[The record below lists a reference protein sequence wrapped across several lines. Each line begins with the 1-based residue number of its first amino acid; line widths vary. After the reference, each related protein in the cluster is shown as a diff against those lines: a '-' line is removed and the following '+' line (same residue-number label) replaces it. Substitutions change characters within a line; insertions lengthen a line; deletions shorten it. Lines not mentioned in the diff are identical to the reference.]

1 MPASCSRVV
10 YRSQRSVRSGDAHMP
25 RRFFRHGEL
34 PLVLLALVAEQ
45 PRHGYEIMGE
55 LDRLFGP
62 GYRPSPGSV
71 YPAIEALQAE
81 GLIEGEVG
89 NGKTTYRTTAAG
101 EEALAARSDAL
112 AALELRTG
120 ARLAHTDSIEPV
132 LARFKARLAPLS
144 GHVDREAV
152 VAVLERAAAEIENLN
167 GHQTNK
173 EANR

>member
-1 MPASCSRVV
+1 VS
-10 YRSQRSVRSGDAHMP
+10 

-34 PLVLLALVAEQ
+34 PLVVLALVAER

-71 YPAIEALQAE
+71 YPAVEALQAE
-81 GLIEGEVG
+81 GLIIGEVG
-89 NGKTTYRTTAAG
+89 DGRTTYRTTTAG
-101 EEALAARSDAL
+101 ETALAARSDAL

-120 ARLAHTDSIEPV
+120 ARLARTDSLEPV
-132 LARFKARLAPLS
+132 LARFRARLARLS

-152 VAVLERAAAEIENLN
+152 AAVLERAATEIECLN
-167 GHQTNK
+167 GHPTKK
-173 EANR
+173 EKTDDRRI

>member
-1 MPASCSRVV
+1 
-10 YRSQRSVRSGDAHMP
+10 MP

-34 PLVLLALVAEQ
+34 PLVVLALVAER

-71 YPAIEALQAE
+71 YPAVEALHAE
-81 GLIEGEVG
+81 GLIIGEVG
-89 NGKTTYRTTAAG
+89 DGRTTYRTTAAG
-101 EEALAARSDAL
+101 EAALDARSDAL

-120 ARLAHTDSIEPV
+120 ARLARADSIEPV
-132 LARFKARLAPLS
+132 LARFKARLARLS

-152 VAVLERAAAEIENLN
+152 AAVRAGSRRDREPQRTPNQE
-167 GHQTNK
+167 G
-173 EANR
+173 EDR